1 MLFTT
6 KIEAMKD
13 GKLMTFIGPNVP
25 GISFADA
32 QAYCESHG
40 LGYCRVVGRLI
51 GEIDED
57 GNIKTYFD
65 IDGN

>member
-32 QAYCESHG
+32 QDYYESHG
-40 LGYCRVVGRLI
+40 LGYCTVVGRLI
-51 GEIDED
+51 AEIDENT
-57 GNIKTYFD
+57 GKTDNFD
-65 IDGN
+65 INAN